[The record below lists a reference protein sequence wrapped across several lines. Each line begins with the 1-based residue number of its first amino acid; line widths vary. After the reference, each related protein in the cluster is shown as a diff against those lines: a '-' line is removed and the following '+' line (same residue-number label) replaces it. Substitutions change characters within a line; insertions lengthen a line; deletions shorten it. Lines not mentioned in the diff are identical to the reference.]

1 MLGQRSLE
9 KQDRGLQPN
18 VYLIFGMSL
27 NHLDLQTFLW
37 NSIAPS
43 PPLELD
49 FAKTARKKNLLVF
62 SVLYYLGY
70 EVYSHLIIQ
79 H

>member
-37 NSIAPS
+37 NSIVP

-49 FAKTARKKNLLVF
+49 FAKIVRKKLTCIF
-62 SVLYYLGY
+62 CSVLFRLRSLFTF
-70 EVYSHLIIQ
+70 EHQ